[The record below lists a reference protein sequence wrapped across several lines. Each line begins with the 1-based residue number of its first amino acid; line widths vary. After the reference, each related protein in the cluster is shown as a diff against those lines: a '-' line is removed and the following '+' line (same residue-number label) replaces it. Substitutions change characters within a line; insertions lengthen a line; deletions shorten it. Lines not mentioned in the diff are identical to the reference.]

1 MSTSALRAQQPSF
14 QPGLSEDNVKRA
26 AETLS
31 HLRYNGPLALSCDD
45 TDLEK
50 ALATWQDADDAWLL
64 LGAAR
69 GTIRVTSMEEVESA
83 LQGEIEMA
91 EKVYATHCAYTTS
104 H

>member
-1 MSTSALRAQQPSF
+1 MSTSALQAQQPSF
-14 QPGLSEDNVKRA
+14 QPGLSEDNVKHA

-31 HLRYNGPLALSCDD
+31 RLRYNGPLALSCDD

-69 GTIRVTSMEEVESA
+69 GTIRVTSMEEVESV

-91 EKVYATHCAYTTS
+91 EKVYATHHAYTTS